1 MTCEGHPPSETPEH
15 FTSATLH
22 ILSDS
27 VRSVEDALEELT
39 AGEAISGYKPH
50 DHSQP
55 TSATKTVRFQRLP
68 SLLVLFLM
76 RFDPAN
82 LRQKIT
88 KQVAFPPRL
97 KMKRSWL
104 AADSGERN
112 VEYELVSTV
121 VHHGKTISSGH
132 YTADVRQPD
141 DSWLRFDDGNVF
153 QVKQQEVL
161 TNRPYLLFYQR
172 VA

>member
-1 MTCEGHPPSETPEH
+1 MSAPKAAGSRFSCHPNLLTPAASSRVCP
-15 FTSATLH
+15 TVPAPCGPPCSQ
-22 ILSDS
+22 

-88 KQVAFPPRL
+88 
-97 KMKRSWL
+97 
-104 AADSGERN
+104 
-112 VEYELVSTV
+112 
-121 VHHGKTISSGH
+121 
-132 YTADVRQPD
+132 
-141 DSWLRFDDGNVF
+141 
-153 QVKQQEVL
+153 
-161 TNRPYLLFYQR
+161 
-172 VA
+172 